1 MDTVREILNTITEWF
16 DSMSDFSTASV
27 IFRLCLAT
35 ICGGLIG
42 IDRGRKRRPAGF
54 RTYMLVCIGASLT
67 MLISQYTRD
76 VLGITTDVTR
86 LGAQVING
94 IGFLGAGT
102 IIVTRRQQ
110 VKGLTTAA
118 GLWASACMGIAIG
131 AGYYVAAVSACLL
144 IMLVLIVLSK
154 LEVRIMASARTM
166 TVSVG
171 YDTNDDIVQIID
183 TLKAKKV
190 HVVDLEIVKMAS
202 GESTPSAVLSL
213 RLPKR
218 FKHTELLESLAGID
232 GVNQVEEI

>member
-1 MDTVREILNTITEWF
+1 MDTVKEILITITEWL

-67 MLISQYTRD
+67 MLISQYTRE
-76 VLGITTDVTR
+76 VLGIATDVTR

-190 HVVDLEIVKMAS
+190 HIVDLEIVKMAS

>member
-1 MDTVREILNTITEWF
+1 MDTVKEILKTITEWF

>member
-1 MDTVREILNTITEWF
+1 MDTVKEILKTITEWF

-183 TLKAKKV
+183 TLKPKKV